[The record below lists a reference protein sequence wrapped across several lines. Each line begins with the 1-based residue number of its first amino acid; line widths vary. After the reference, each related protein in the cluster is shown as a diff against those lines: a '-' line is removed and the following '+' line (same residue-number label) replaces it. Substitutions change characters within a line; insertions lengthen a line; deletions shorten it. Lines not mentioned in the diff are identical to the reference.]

1 MTGRNAA
8 PALKSRSTSKPKKS
22 LRDSGNRNIIRTPNL
37 ESRSDF
43 LLSLVDRHWKCRF
56 LFLTLLVLL
65 SAPLRAQRA
74 AQQIPPA
81 PFFLHDGDTLVF
93 YGDSVTEQNRYTRD
107 IETWTLVHHAD
118 WHVRF
123 INSGWNSD
131 TAEGGKGGPID
142 VRLKRDV
149 LPYRPT
155 VVTILLGTNDA
166 GYHAF
171 KDADFQ
177 AYTLGMTHIL
187 DTLTRA
193 LPGVRLILLTPTFY
207 DEFAPGSHHIK
218 GYNALMQRYGDAVKT
233 LAEAR
238 GLTAIDL
245 NAPLRAAT
253 VEGRK
258 TSRRFTLVPDGVH
271 PSEAGHLIIAA
282 TILRAWNAPADVPT
296 AAVGPRL
303 PQILTLPP
311 PWPLPGAALAA
322 LAVSPDTA
330 ALVGM
335 RLQSPPDDPVPA
347 SRRREVTV
355 GAAQPVFL
363 APGTADPADLTGF
376 PTLPPNAQAQAVL
389 DSVQER
395 LDTWRSLWK
404 GGPHALARQSDT
416 PTDAQ
421 IDALLALDRWLDAR
435 RDASRALAVPQ
446 AHTWVVRV
454 LPPRSG
460 H

>member
-1 MTGRNAA
+1 MGRAGGPPA
-8 PALKSRSTSKPKKS
+8 PNNGGARELGIRVGARFIAPSFLCCAL
-22 LRDSGNRNIIRTPNL
+22 LCCA
-37 ESRSDF
+37 F
-43 LLSLVDRHWKCRF
+43 LLSLLAF
-56 LFLTLLVLL
+56 L
-65 SAPLRAQRA
+65 SAPLRAQQA
-74 AQQIPPA
+74 AQQQPPA
-81 PFFLHDGDTLVF
+81 PFFLHDGDTVVF

-107 IETWTLVHHAD
+107 IETWTLVHHPD

-171 KDADFQ
+171 RDADFQ

-193 LPGVRLILLTPTFY
+193 LPGVRLVLLTPTFY
-207 DEFAPGSHHIK
+207 DEFAPGSHHLK
-218 GYNALMQRYGDAVKT
+218 GYNDVMQRYGDAVKT

-271 PSEAGHLIIAA
+271 PSEAGHLILAA

-296 AAVGPRL
+296 ATVGPRL

-311 PWPLPGAALAA
+311 PWPLPDAALAA

-363 APGTADPADLTGF
+363 APGTADMADLTGF

-395 LDTWRSLWK
+395 LDTWRYLWK
-404 GGPHALARQSDT
+404 GSPHALARQSDT

-421 IDALLALDRWLDAR
+421 ITALRSVDRWLDASR
-435 RDASRALAVPQ
+435 AESRALAVPQ
-446 AHTWVVRV
+446 AHTWVVRA
-454 LPPRSG
+454 LPPRSRP
-460 H
+460 